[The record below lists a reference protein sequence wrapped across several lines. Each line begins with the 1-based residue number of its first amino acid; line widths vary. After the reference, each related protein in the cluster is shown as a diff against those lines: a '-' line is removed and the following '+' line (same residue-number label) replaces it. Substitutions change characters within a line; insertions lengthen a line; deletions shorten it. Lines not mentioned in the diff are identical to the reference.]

1 MAPTIV
7 GTNEVT
13 ALSRHI
19 ILPYITDTVYPSNA
33 LYYRAMA
40 ANRKNYEGGTHV
52 EIPWMYQKLT
62 NGGAYDG
69 GYEVVDVSPNET
81 VRNGA
86 LDMKHYEVPIT
97 IDRRTLKRMNT
108 KMAIVNELTKL
119 AEQARMHMAYLLG
132 LDLSRSEGSSGT
144 GSDLKKLTGLAAIV
158 DAGGSTTEYAGLTRA
173 AYTWLNAQINSTTTT
188 LTQSALR
195 AQVSSQTFGGHTPTL
210 IRSRTE
216 QYDRYWA
223 LCLANQRLM
232 AGQGGSDAQLANA
245 GFKNLTFDGIP
256 WIVDDAVI
264 DGPNTSNSRIEFLNE
279 NVIEIAVFMPEGQD
293 FELTEWRKP
302 VDQPGAMTQFLLT
315 DLEVICTNPQLQGA
329 MTAIA
334 A

>member
-1 MAPTIV
+1 MAPTII

-33 LYYRAMA
+33 LFYRAFS
-40 ANRKNYEGGTHV
+40 ANPKSYEGGTHV

-69 GYEVVDVSPNET
+69 GYDVVDVSPNET
-81 VRNGA
+81 VKNGA
-86 LDMKHYEVPIT
+86 LDMKHYQIPIT

-108 KMAIVNELTKL
+108 QMAIVNELTKL
-119 AEQARMHMAYLLG
+119 AKQAKMQMSYLLG
-132 LDLSRSEGSSGT
+132 LDLSRSEGSSGA
-144 GSDLKKLTGLAAIV
+144 GSELKQLTGLKAII
-158 DAGGSTTEYAGLTRA
+158 DAGGNTTTYAGLTRSA
-173 AYTWLNAQINSTTTT
+173 NTWLNAQINSTTTT
-188 LTQSALR
+188 LTLSALR

-210 IRSRTE
+210 ARSRTE
-216 QYDRYWA
+216 QYDRFWS
-223 LCLANQRLM
+223 LCQANQRFM
-232 AGQGGSDAQLANA
+232 AGQGTTDVQLANA
-245 GFKNLTFDGIP
+245 GFKNLVFDGIP
-256 WIVDDAVI
+256 WIVDDAVL
-264 DGPNTSNSRIEFLNE
+264 DGANSSNSRIEFLNE
-279 NVIEIAVFMPEGQD
+279 NVIEVAMFMPEGSD

-329 MTAIA
+329 LTAIA

>member
-1 MAPTIV
+1 MAPTII
-7 GTNEVT
+7 GTDEVT

-40 ANRKNYEGGTHV
+40 ANRKSYEGGTHV
-52 EIPWMYQKLT
+52 EIPWMYTKLT

-81 VRNGA
+81 VKNGA
-86 LDMKHYEVPIT
+86 LDMKHYQIPIT

-108 KMAIVNELTKL
+108 QMAIVNELTKL
-119 AEQARMHMAYLLG
+119 AKQARMQMAYMLG
-132 LDLSRSEGSSGT
+132 IDLSRSEGSSGA
-144 GSDLKKLTGLAAIV
+144 GSELKQLTGLKAIV
-158 DAGGSTTEYAGLTRA
+158 DAGGNTTTYAGLTRSTN
-173 AYTWLNAQINSTTTT
+173 TWLNAQINSSTAT
-188 LTQSALR
+188 LTLSALR
-195 AQVSSQTFGGHTPTL
+195 AQVSSQTFGGHAPTI

-216 QYDRYWA
+216 QYDRFWS
-223 LCLANQRLM
+223 LCQANQRFM
-232 AGQGGSDAQLANA
+232 AGQGTQDVQLANA
-245 GFKNLTFDGIP
+245 GFKNLVFDGIP
-256 WIVDDAVI
+256 WIVDDAVL

-279 NVIEIAVFMPEGQD
+279 NVIEMAMFMPEGQD

-329 MTAIA
+329 LTNVSA
-334 A
+334 